1 MRKAIMS
8 AFLAVGLLTVSGGM
22 LLRAQEGPAAGL
34 ASGVAENSAK
44 LKQYTF
50 KQKVEVYMK
59 GELRKTSVSQVR
71 YDSTRQRVATPIA
84 SPDEEASA
92 RGGGRRGGMLARRV
106 AEKKEEMKDYIERMI
121 GLMGQYLPPNA
132 DKIKSDISRAEFSM
146 PESGEAKVT
155 IPNYLKQGDSLSMT
169 FNREEKRLST
179 ININSKLDDDP
190 ITVAVNF
197 QRLPNQ
203 GPNYPAM
210 TNVNSP
216 AKNIELRISTY
227 DYQKQ

>member
-1 MRKAIMS
+1 MRKATMS
-8 AFLAVGLLTVSGGM
+8 AVLTLGM
-22 LLRAQEGPAAGL
+22 LTIAGGVLLAQEGPAAGL

-59 GELRKTSVSQVR
+59 GELRKTSVSQVH
-71 YDSTRQRVATPIA
+71 YDSSGQRVATPID
-84 SPDEEASA
+84 SPDQEASA
-92 RGGGRRGGMLARRV
+92 RGGRRGGMLARRV

-121 GLMGQYLPPNA
+121 ALMGEYLPPNA

-179 ININSKLDDDP
+179 ININSKLDEDP

-197 QRLPNQ
+197 QKLPNE

-227 DYQKQ
+227 DYQKR